1 MTVQHSKKKRW
12 PYILGG
18 IVLLLIVAVAIGL
31 SRLDAMLL
39 ERARTEAAR
48 LSQTLGRPVEI
59 GDISTR
65 LFPHL
70 GVEVDSVTV
79 GAAEGE
85 QVPLVNLQKLQV
97 GVALSPLV
105 SSRGKD
111 IQVTNAEASGL
122 TLNVV
127 RLPDGTTNVS
137 RLQEKLAAQQ
147 KPEEPPAE
155 EQAPT
160 DLSHVRVDRAALT
173 DGTIRFIDRSEAQPR
188 ELAIS
193 DIDIE
198 VKDLRAGKPLEA
210 VLNAAVLAQKQNF
223 QVKVQTAPLPPSLTP
238 VPTHITLKA
247 EPIDLTPLAPFLG
260 PDVGLQGGTVQA
272 DWTAELGAAVP
283 GGNGPTRLQG
293 GLRAQGLRFAGSEG
307 GKALDVVLDT
317 DVTGNV
323 DAGDLT
329 LTKLLMEL
337 GPARITG
344 KGQVKGLLS
353 ETPSVQDFE
362 LVGRNLDPAQLADY
376 YPPLRKQLAGQVAG
390 PIGLVVRGG
399 GTQARQSLTLDVD
412 LTPVRLRIPE
422 ELSKETGAP
431 MKLSAHLTGAG
442 GGGALS
448 FSAQLDLAG
457 ADLRPGELLDKQP
470 GQRLE
475 VTTAGTYSPAR
486 GKEPLKVD
494 LRELLVNVREY
505 TLSGTASFSRRTQGK
520 QKTTAFD
527 LALKSPK
534 LDYDELMLSDE
545 EITAHTGKAPAPS
558 SSDTTR
564 FNGYRG
570 SMKFDVAQL
579 RMKDMDF
586 SNLVAELK
594 MVDDLITVERFS
606 TGLYGGTVSAHGST
620 VRLGPVPAAR
630 PFEAKMEVRGVAVD
644 QVLASRTPRKVLS
657 GKFDG
662 TVDLKGVGYEKDSL
676 AEKLVGAISGT
687 LLGGAFL
694 GMDVPAAA
702 TEPLAKALP
711 FAAKAVQGDVTQLA
725 EQLPFGVR
733 IANGVALLEKPIT
746 WTRPDAAM
754 SFEGGVRLDGTL
766 NLTGTVNLAPPLIQK
781 MTLNRVTP
789 TESVPVGL
797 KLTGPAWKPQVE
809 QVDVKPAAATLAKLA
824 AASTAKNLL
833 GGAKGEAVGKII
845 TGGPEAAKEAARAE
859 AEKRQREL
867 EEKARQEAEEAR
879 QRAAKKAEEE
889 ARKRLK
895 GLFGK

>member
-1 MTVQHSKKKRW
+1 MTVQPPKKKRW

-18 IVLLLIVAVAIGL
+18 IVLLLIVGVAIGL

-39 ERARTEAAR
+39 ERARTEAAQ

-65 LFPHL
+65 LFPHI

-85 QVPLVNLQKLQV
+85 QVPLVSLQKLQV

-105 SSRGKD
+105 SSRGDD

-137 RLQEKLAAQQ
+137 RLQDKLAAQQ
-147 KPEEPPAE
+147 KPEEPPAG

-160 DLSHVRVDRAALT
+160 DLSRVRVDRAALT

-238 VPTHITLKA
+238 VPERITLKA
-247 EPIDLTPLAPFLG
+247 EPIDLAPLAPFLG

-272 DWTAELGAAVP
+272 DWNAELGAAVP
-283 GGNGPTRLQG
+283 GGTGPTRLQG
-293 GLRAQGLRFAGSEG
+293 GLRAQGLRFAGAEG

-317 DVTGNV
+317 DVTGDV
-323 DAGDLT
+323 KAGDLT

-337 GPARITG
+337 GPARLTG

-353 ETPSVQDFE
+353 ETPAVQDFE
-362 LVGRNLDPAQLADY
+362 LVGQNLDPAQLADY

-399 GTQARQSLTLDVD
+399 GTQDKQSLTLSVD

-422 ELSKETGAP
+422 ELSKEAGAP

-442 GGGALS
+442 DGGALS
-448 FSAQLDLAG
+448 FTAQLDLAG

-470 GQRLE
+470 GQKLD
-475 VTTAGTYSPAR
+475 VTMAGSYAPSR
-486 GKEPLKVD
+486 GKEPMKVD
-494 LRELLVNVREY
+494 LPTLRVDVREY
-505 TLSGTASFSRRTQGK
+505 TLSGTASFSSGTQGK
-520 QKTTAFD
+520 QKTTTFA

-534 LDYDELMLSDE
+534 LNYDELMLSDE
-545 EITAHTGKAPAPS
+545 EVTAYTGKEPAPS

-570 SMKFDVAQL
+570 AMKFDVAQL

-606 TGLYGGTVSAHGST
+606 TGLYGGTVSAHGSS

-630 PFEAKMEVRGVAVD
+630 PFEAKMEVQGVAVD
-644 QVLASRTPRKVLS
+644 QVLATRMPRKALS

-662 TVDLKGVGYEKDSL
+662 KVDLKGVGYEKDSL
-676 AEKLVGAISGT
+676 AEKLVGAINGT

-694 GMDVPAAA
+694 GMDVPAAVTA
-702 TEPLAKALP
+702 PLAKALP

-733 IANGVALLEKPIT
+733 IENGVAQLEKPIT
-746 WTRPDAAM
+746 WTRPEAAM

-781 MTLNRVTP
+781 MTLNKVTP

-809 QVDVKPAAATLAKLA
+809 QVDVKPAATTLAKLA

-833 GGAKGEAVGKII
+833 GGEKGEAVGKII
-845 TGGPEAAKEAARAE
+845 SGGPEAAKEAARAE

-867 EEKARQEAEEAR
+867 EEKARQEAEAAK

-889 ARKRLK
+889 AKKRLK